1 MALLPLA
8 ATLLG
13 GALRW
18 YHVFLLFDLI
28 VPFLVF
34 YLTSQVL
41 LKRPGGYG
49 ESEIMEMN
57 PNYKKFIDNESWF
70 LGIFVLVPFL
80 IVGALPF
87 IFNYLGKDFSFEQLG
102 LSALAGFKFFDFRGM
117 NPFGLGAVLLS
128 LFIPLGIALFFSF
141 VYDRKTKE
149 LIKSRNDSKNLENE
163 FTNSLFQL
171 GNRLG
176 DGMPAEIAF
185 AHIAESTRG
194 QVTEGFF
201 RAVNLNIQQN
211 GMSLENAI
219 FNTARGAIAD
229 YPSSLIATSMKIL
242 VESVKKGLNVAARS
256 LMSISEYLKNI
267 HKINERVRDLLAEV
281 VSDMKSNMVFL
292 APLLSGIVVGL
303 GTMITL
309 ILTKLS
315 LVLGGFSGSDAGI
328 GSLSGMI
335 GLFSDVDKMIPP
347 YYIQLAI
354 GIYIVEITFILTSAL
369 FTVDAGTDRLRSVNE
384 TGKNLRK
391 SLTLYTLVALI
402 ATIALSFLS
411 SIALRGLSSING

>member
-1 MALLPLA
+1 
-8 ATLLG
+8 
-13 GALRW
+13 
-18 YHVFLLFDLI
+18 
-28 VPFLVF
+28 
-34 YLTSQVL
+34 
-41 LKRPGGYG
+41 
-49 ESEIMEMN
+49 
-57 PNYKKFIDNESWF
+57 
-70 LGIFVLVPFL
+70 
-80 IVGALPF
+80 
-87 IFNYLGKDFSFEQLG
+87 
-102 LSALAGFKFFDFRGM
+102 
-117 NPFGLGAVLLS
+117 
-128 LFIPLGIALFFSF
+128 
-141 VYDRKTKE
+141 
-149 LIKSRNDSKNLENE
+149 
-163 FTNSLFQL
+163 
-171 GNRLG
+171 
-176 DGMPAEIAF
+176 
-185 AHIAESTRG
+185 
-194 QVTEGFF
+194 
-201 RAVNLNIQQN
+201 
-211 GMSLENAI
+211 
-219 FNTARGAIAD
+219 
-229 YPSSLIATSMKIL
+229 MKIL

-369 FTVDAGTDRLRSVNE
+369 VTVDAGTDRLRSVNE